1 MQVKAALAIAMIAAL
16 SLGVGA
22 CSISTTPGGGTHA
35 EWIGT
40 HQKEQA
46 AERDQDR
53 ATALRV
59 QHALENDP
67 VLAPLD
73 LKVFVDH
80 GHVRLCGH
88 FPDQTTRDRA
98 FGVTETLKG
107 VESVDTHCGQ

>member
-1 MQVKAALAIAMIAAL
+1 VRVAPVAIIAVL

-22 CSISTTPGGGTHA
+22 CSISATPGQGTHA
-35 EWIGT
+35 EWIGSY
-40 HQKEQA
+40 QRQQA

-80 GHVRLCGH
+80 GYVRLCGA
-88 FPDQTTRDRA
+88 FPDQATRDRA
-98 FGVTETLKG
+98 FGLAQSLKG
-107 VESVDTHCGQ
+107 VANVDTHCGGQ